1 MKEWFTFQNFPLT
14 FIVGLIVMSVL
25 SVLSVVFVG

>member
-14 FIVGLIVMSVL
+14 FIIALIAFSIFSFL
-25 SVLSVVFVG
+25 SVIFGG

>member
-14 FIVGLIVMSVL
+14 FLIALIGFSLFSLL
-25 SVLSVVFVG
+25 SVIFGG